1 MALEQ
6 LSVFVENKPG
16 RVAKITEVLQKAV
29 INIRAMSIAELGE
42 FGVIRLIVDNP
53 YEAKSVLVDSDL
65 SASVYPVLA
74 VEMDDEPGGLA
85 KIAEILGKRKVN
97 IEYAYTSLSKG
108 KAILIARVSDIERA
122 ERELSGAGIRTLN
135 SENTLVE

>member
-1 MALEQ
+1 MVGLLAQ
-6 LSVFVENKPG
+6 
-16 RVAKITEVLQKAV
+16 V
-29 INIRAMSIAELGE
+29 IMSIAELGE

-53 YEAKSVLVDSDL
+53 YEAKSVLIDSDL